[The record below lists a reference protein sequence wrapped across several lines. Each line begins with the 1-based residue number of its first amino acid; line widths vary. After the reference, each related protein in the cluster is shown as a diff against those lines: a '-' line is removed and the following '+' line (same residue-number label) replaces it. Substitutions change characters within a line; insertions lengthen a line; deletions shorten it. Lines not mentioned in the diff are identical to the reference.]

1 MKFAALAFGGLMLMA
16 APAIAREPLVL
27 DIDMSTDMLSLAD
40 NIQNFFFDRT
50 MSFSDMQAG
59 DLNRRMLVDP
69 LRDHLVVTFLVR
81 IDGEVAG
88 IATEQEIVSIDPESG
103 EPVARSSWLFTLNH
117 PKAKGVLAVTQE
129 ENAKQVANMI
139 QQVEE
144 NRDKD
149 WPDKYERF
157 LSTSSDA
164 RVGVATEGL
173 AQYQSAKFKEYNYL
187 NPADLKNQG
196 HFNGKLQF
204 VIEPVK

>member
-16 APAIAREPLVL
+16 APAIAKEPLVL

-117 PKAKGVLAVTQE
+117 PKAKGVLAVAQE

-173 AQYQSAKFKEYNYL
+173 AQYQGAKFKEYNYL